1 MGVSVRPQVDVPE
14 VVLLGVDL
22 DVVRIRILFW
32 HINRYVL
39 TIRIFHYDAACLEE
53 RHLVVHWYDVKDWG
67 DIFLF
72 HNVAPFF

>member
-1 MGVSVRPQVDVPE
+1 MRVSVRPQVDVPE

-22 DVVRIRILFW
+22 DVVRIRILCW
-32 HINRYVL
+32 HLNIYGL
-39 TIRIFHYDAACLEE
+39 TIRTFHYDAACREE

-72 HNVAPFF
+72 HNVSPFF